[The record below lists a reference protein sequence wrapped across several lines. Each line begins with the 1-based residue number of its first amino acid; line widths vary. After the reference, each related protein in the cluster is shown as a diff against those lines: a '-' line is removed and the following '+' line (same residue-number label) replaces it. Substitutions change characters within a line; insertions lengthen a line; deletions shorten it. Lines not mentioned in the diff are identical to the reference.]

1 MFQINKLK
9 MWRDPG
15 YTRQCTEVPPVGS
28 KKLPTPDYS
37 YAADAT
43 HPPFRPR
50 KNSTLTG
57 LILSIPYLEVWDMSY
72 LYVEISEG
80 ESNAAIFGWITS
92 VERLAGAEDSIR
104 IVWTCDHWR
113 TFSDQVMY
121 YSGTI
126 RNAASATT
134 GRRPT
139 SYTPSKWSYKSVE
152 YVTQQSNEITDLWM
166 YVLTVG
172 TPLGVAGRTVFNL
185 VYCPLINNHVA
196 TSLTPQGEI
205 STYATTISLD
215 EAYNGIVDE
224 YLAWSSTPN
233 MFSTIVGVW
242 IGNVPPVSG
251 WYTEKKNGVTVWRQ
265 AESPASNAGYSLVSE
280 LVHIPGTQVENPYKN
295 NVLCLD
301 MWFYDK
307 SEQRGNVITHSYAQ
321 TMTADDTHRYIV
333 MDPFGNDIGEIP
345 WGWSFKDIEVGLD
358 IGPSG
363 AYGYVTI
370 PSVNGA
376 MKERAA
382 QVDGLRFTYA
392 LPTVALTDNYR
403 SSYIIS
409 GQRDAMIENMRIS
422 RERQFTERML
432 NIGTGTAQGAAVG
445 MLSGHSAAGAAVGA
459 ATGLTGAIAGRYVSE
474 KYDDQ
479 LVAVEDMLASKH
491 SNGIAL
497 NGDGNIWAGWHD
509 AAAGIWGYQCGPVI
523 VELSMGL
530 DEAIYNGLIELAGVD
545 CFIPFT
551 TPRNF
556 TNYTGA
562 LRITE
567 LMIRGSIPAESKTAI
582 KVKLEKG
589 VRIIERNPTG
599 TDPGA

>member
-37 YAADAT
+37 YVADAT

-57 LILSIPYLEVWDMSY
+57 LVLSIPYLEVWDMSY
-72 LYVEISEG
+72 LYIEISEG
-80 ESNAAIFGWITS
+80 ENDAAIFGWITS
-92 VERLAGAEDSIR
+92 VERLATSEDSIR
-104 IVWTCDHWR
+104 ISWTCDHWR

-121 YSGTI
+121 CSGTI
-126 RNAASATT
+126 RNAASATA

-152 YVTQQSNEITDLWM
+152 YITEQSNEATDLWM
-166 YVLTVG
+166 YALVIG
-172 TPLGVAGRTVFNL
+172 QPLGIAGRTVFNL
-185 VYCPLINNHVA
+185 VYCPLINNRVA
-196 TSLTPQGEI
+196 TSIDGQGNI
-205 STYATTISLD
+205 AQIQTTMSLED
-215 EAYNGIVDE
+215 AYNGLIDE
-224 YLAWSSTPN
+224 YLAWSTTPT
-233 MFSTIVGVW
+233 MFSTVVGVW

-251 WYTEKKNGVTVWRQ
+251 WYTETYQGVTVWRQ
-265 AESPASNAGYSLVSE
+265 AAGPSSLGGYMIITEAVNIPETSTPNPYASN
-280 LVHIPGTQVENPYKN
+280 T
-295 NVLCLD
+295 LCLD
-301 MWFYDK
+301 TWFYDK
-307 SEQRGNVITHSYAQ
+307 SGQRGNVITHSYAQ
-321 TMTADDTHRYIV
+321 SMTADDTHRYIV

-345 WGWSFKDIEVGLD
+345 WGWTFKDVEVSLD

-370 PSVNGA
+370 PSANGA

-382 QVDGLRFTYA
+382 QIDGLRFTYA
-392 LPTVALTDNYR
+392 LPAVALTENYR

-432 NIGTGTAQGAAVG
+432 NVGTSAAQGAAVG

-491 SNGIAL
+491 SNGVAL

-509 AAAGIWGYQCGPVI
+509 AAGTWGYQCGPVI
-523 VELSMGL
+523 AELSMGA
-530 DEAIYNGLIELAGVD
+530 DEDIYDELVSLSGVE

-551 TPRNF
+551 SPRNF
-556 TNYTGA
+556 ANYTGA